1 MFSLPES
8 CKIVGV
14 VNGAAANSLGCDY
27 ICMKNL
33 QKLWFIIRHKGTND
47 TDLTLSLTEATD
59 VAAGTNAAVVATFP
73 IWADVD
79 HGTSSDLLVRQTD
92 AASYVIDPALY
103 GASLVVIEWDPAK
116 HTTGYDC
123 ITLTGAGG
131 HGSNV
136 VSVIAIGELKYAA
149 ASPPSVI
156 ID

>member
-1 MFSLPES
+1 MNFPEKY
-8 CKIVGV
+8 KIVGV

-27 ICMKNL
+27 ICTKNL
-33 QKLWFIIRHKGTND
+33 KKLWFVIRHKGAND

-59 VAAGTNAAVVATFP
+59 VAAGTNAAVTATFP
-73 IWADVD
+73 IWVDTD
-79 HGTSSDLLVRQTD
+79 HGTSSDGLVRQTD

-103 GASLVVIEWDPAK
+103 GSSLVVIEWDPVK

-123 ITLTGAGG
+123 ITLTGASG

-136 VSVIAIGELKYAA
+136 VSVFAIGELKYAS

-156 ID
+156 TD